1 MTLPEVPTDAPK
13 DASASAAKAAAL
25 RKRENTRARLLEAA
39 EDVFVRKGLRAVTVD
54 DLVGAAGFTRGAF
67 YSNFSS
73 IDEVFYAV
81 YDRQSTRLLEIVAE
95 VTGAIPED
103 EFTMDSLGLIL
114 DALAPLGERWYTLQA
129 EFTLQSLRDPEA
141 RALFQAHRD
150 RLDGRMQQA
159 IHDVVRRLG
168 REPTVSVELVA
179 ETAVA
184 LYLHSLGQQGLGFGS
199 LDPRQLVESV
209 LPQVILG
216 LTRERE

>member
-1 MTLPEVPTDAPK
+1 MTLPDAPT
-13 DASASAAKAAAL
+13 AATRAAL

-39 EDVFVRKGLRAVTVD
+39 EDVFVRKGLRGVTVD

-95 VTGAIPED
+95 VTGSIPED
-103 EFTMDSLGLIL
+103 EFTTDSLGLIL
-114 DALAPLGERWYTLQA
+114 DALAPLGERWYALQT
-129 EFTLQSLRDPEA
+129 EFTLHALRDEDA
-141 RALFQAHRD
+141 RQLFQAHRD
-150 RLDGRMQQA
+150 RLDGRMQEA

-168 REPTVSVELVA
+168 REPLVSIELVT

-209 LPQVILG
+209 LPQVILA
-216 LTRERE
+216 LTRELD